1 MTVSDEA
8 KAVHASALIVDLHC
22 DILLTTAFLRWNWSR
37 RHGTLLGSPLM
48 GHCDLPRMK
57 EGNLGCLGL
66 GIVTNPL
73 SGPRAIDKMLT
84 RMEQKMVE
92 HADELELATTAQAIR
107 SARQRGR
114 IACFGGLEG
123 VHSMKG
129 KLDMLESYRDRGM
142 RYVGFAHFSK
152 NEACKPMVGWGA
164 DKTTGLSD
172 FGRLLQ
178 AACERLRM
186 VVDVA
191 HVNRAGVMELCALA
205 TQPVICSHTACTH
218 IFNSPRGLD
227 DAQIKA
233 IADTGGVIGV
243 IFVSFFLGAGGLQQ
257 VVRHLTHIKDLVGV
271 EHCALGTDWE
281 GWALYP
287 KDLNSADKLPL
298 LTQALLDAGWTP
310 DEILKT
316 YGENFLRVLE
326 DVAGRGGSPPL
337 PHERGPDL
345 G

>member
-1 MTVSDEA
+1 VTVSKEA
-8 KAVHASALIVDLHC
+8 LELHRSALIVDLHC
-22 DILLTTAFLRWNWSR
+22 DILLTTTFLNWNWSK
-37 RHGTLLGSPLM
+37 RHPTLLGSPLM

-66 GIVTNPL
+66 GLVTNPL
-73 SGPRAIDKMLT
+73 MGPGAIERMLD
-84 RMEQKMVE
+84 RMDRKIAD
-92 HADELELATTAQAIR
+92 HADELELATTAQAVR

-129 KLDMLESYRDRGM
+129 GLDRLEAWRDRGM
-142 RYVGFAHFSK
+142 RYVGFAHFSE
-152 NEACKPMVGWGA
+152 NEACKPMVGLGA
-164 DKTTGLSD
+164 DKTSGLTH
-172 FGRLLQ
+172 FGRDLQ
-178 AACERLRM
+178 AECERLKQI
-186 VVDVA
+186 VDVA
-191 HVNRAGVMELCALA
+191 HVNRAGVLELCRLA
-205 TQPVICSHTACTH
+205 TAPVICSHTACTH

-243 IFVSFFLGAGGLQQ
+243 IFVSFFLGRGGLDA

-287 KDLNSADKLPL
+287 KDLNSADKLPM

-326 DVAGRGGSPPL
+326 DVAGPGGTPPSPL
-337 PHERGPDL
+337 ALGP
-345 G
+345 GHG

>member
-1 MTVSDEA
+1 MIGQEA
-8 KAVHASALIVDLHC
+8 TELHASALIVDLHC
-22 DILLTTAFLRWNWSR
+22 DILLTTAFLNWNWEK
-37 RHGTLLGSPLM
+37 RHRTLIGSPLM
-48 GHCDLPRMK
+48 GHCDIPRMK

-66 GIVTNPL
+66 GLVTNPL
-73 SGPRAIDKMLT
+73 SGPGAIDKMLG
-84 RMEQKMVE
+84 RMERKLEQ
-92 HADELELATTAQAIR
+92 HADVLELATTAQGIR

-123 VHSMKG
+123 VHSMRG
-129 KLDMLESYRDRGM
+129 SLDQLESYAQRGL
-142 RYVGFAHFSK
+142 RYVGFAHFSE
-152 NEACKPMVGWGA
+152 NAACKPMVGWGA

-172 FGRLLQ
+172 FGRALQ
-178 AACERLRM
+178 AECERLRL

-191 HVNRAGVMELCALA
+191 HVNRAGVLELCELA
-205 TQPVICSHTACTH
+205 TRPLICSHTACTH

-243 IFVSFFLGAGGLQQ
+243 IFVSFFLGSGGVQQ

-287 KDLNSADKLPL
+287 SDLNSADKLPL
-298 LTQALLDAGWTP
+298 LTQALLDAGWTS
-310 DEILKT
+310 DEVLSC

-326 DVAGRGGSPPL
+326 EVAGRGGRTPSPLGPG
-337 PHERGPDL
+337 PGPD
-345 G
+345 